1 MPDIETIVKGMPTDV
16 QVMVKVPHYVVGEHH
31 IGRVFWQKMK
41 VSKELITPM
50 VNLLEDG
57 VDKAKIAKATLV
69 AEMREL
75 QEKDEELEKENKRL
89 HDQLNVIEEQVNKMR
104 EANSQYFKDL
114 SAS

>member
-1 MPDIETIVKGMPTDV
+1 MPTIETIVKGMPADV
-16 QVMVKVPHYVVGEHH
+16 QVIVKVPHYVVGEHH
-31 IGRVFWQKMK
+31 IGRTYWQKT
-41 VSKELITPM
+41 VSKDLITG
-50 VNLLEDG
+50 VINVLEDG
-57 VDKAKIAKATLV
+57 VDKAKIAKAKLV

-104 EANSQYFKDL
+104 EANSQYFKEL